1 MYFLF
6 FFLVVGLTFAGIKDG
21 VADWSGC
28 GNIKLVVFENAEK
41 FQNYIESFNVNTN
54 HWVAEYVFKR
64 LKFMGNRNISHGATL
79 LFLAVWHGFHSGY
92 YMCFLMEFIVVHF
105 EKEVRLTGYQPVR
118 NVSPLILPESYTPS
132 SFCNFFKYSFTLKN
146 HQLFIFQN
154 CLEKFENSIKQS
166 FLRSSR

>member
-1 MYFLF
+1 MRNLKVDLHWQTKCLKLAYLNNQTAFSQFSIRKIRF
-6 FFLVVGLTFAGIKDG
+6 FFLILGLTFSGIKDG

-28 GNIKLVVFENAEK
+28 GNIKLVIFENAEK

-92 YMCFLMEFIVVHF
+92 YMCFLMEFIVIHF
-105 EKEVRLTGYQPVR
+105 EKEVSSGRRTFFFNDCSMVFDGFD
-118 NVSPLILPESYTPS
+118 LI
-132 SFCNFFKYSFTLKN
+132 
-146 HQLFIFQN
+146 
-154 CLEKFENSIKQS
+154 
-166 FLRSSR
+166 